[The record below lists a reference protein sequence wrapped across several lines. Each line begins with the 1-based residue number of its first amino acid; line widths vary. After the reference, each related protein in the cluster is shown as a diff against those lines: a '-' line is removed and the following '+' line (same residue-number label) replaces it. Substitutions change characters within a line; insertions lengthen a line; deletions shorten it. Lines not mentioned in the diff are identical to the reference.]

1 MQQALR
7 GATAHGRSARELT
20 QPHRRTLMMRVL
32 GTLVL
37 SAATLLAPPAPVS
50 AQGRQETLIVIV
62 ESGPNP
68 WASPGWAP
76 TRPRTQRGC
85 NSQTARG
92 PSAGNRCPAVRRW

>member
-37 SAATLLAPPAPVS
+37 SAATLLAPAAAVS
-50 AQGRQETLIVIV
+50 AQRRQETLIVIV
-62 ESGPNP
+62 ESGANSIDIHGVCSNRRAYL
-68 WASPGWAP
+68 ASWKFDYRLP
-76 TRPRTQRGC
+76 TYG
-85 NSQTARG
+85 
-92 PSAGNRCPAVRRW
+92 VKWL